1 MKKGFKIFLAA
12 VFCMFMAACSSKG
25 YEVKQ
30 GAFEG
35 VPINND
41 IVILKNTSDVSNYL
55 AEERF
60 SGFDNFKNQLGE
72 YTDEYFQ
79 NKDIIVINIRESSSS
94 NTLKVSS
101 VEKTE
106 SAITVTI
113 KRKTPDC
120 GTDALKTWSF
130 IVELEKS
137 DAGEVRYTII

>member
-1 MKKGFKIFLAA
+1 MKKCFKIFLAA
-12 VFCMFMAACSSKG
+12 VFCLFMAACSSRG

-60 SGFDNFKNQLGE
+60 SGSDNFKNQLGE
-72 YTDEYFQ
+72 YTDEYFR

-113 KRKTPDC
+113 KRKTPDR
-120 GTDALKTWSF
+120 GTNALKTWSF

>member
-12 VFCMFMAACSSKG
+12 VFCLFMAACSSKG
-25 YEVKQ
+25 YEVKL
-30 GAFEG
+30 GSFEG
-35 VPINND
+35 TPINND
-41 IVILKNTSDVSNYL
+41 IVLLKNTSDVSNYL

-60 SGFDNFKNQLGE
+60 SSSDSFKNQLGE

-113 KRKTPDC
+113 KRKTPDR
-120 GTDALKTWSF
+120 GTDA
-130 IVELEKS
+130 
-137 DAGEVRYTII
+137 

>member
-12 VFCMFMAACSSKG
+12 VFCLFMAACSSKG
-25 YEVKQ
+25 YEVKL
-30 GAFEG
+30 GSFEG
-35 VPINND
+35 TPINND
-41 IVILKNTSDVSNYL
+41 IVLLKNTSDVSNYL

-60 SGFDNFKNQLGE
+60 SSSDSFKNQLGE

-79 NKDIIVINIRESSSS
+79 NKDIIIINIQESSSS

-106 SAITVTI
+106 SAITVKI
-113 KRKTPDC
+113 KRKTPDR
-120 GTDALKTWSF
+120 GTDALKIWSF